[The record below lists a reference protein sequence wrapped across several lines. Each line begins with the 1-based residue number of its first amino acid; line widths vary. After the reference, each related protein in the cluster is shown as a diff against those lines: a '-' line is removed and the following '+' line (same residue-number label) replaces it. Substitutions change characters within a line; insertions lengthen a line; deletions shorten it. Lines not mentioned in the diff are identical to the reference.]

1 MTIKEK
7 LAAAKPSTEL
17 FDCLSEEEKKINDIM
32 AEISY
37 AIMDERRKRGMS
49 QKEFAKLFGVSQD
62 TIDQWE
68 GCARDFSPQEIHFI
82 LSTILAG

>member
-17 FDCLSEEEKKINDIM
+17 FDCLSKEEKKINDIM

-37 AIMDERRKRGMS
+37 TIMEERRKRGMS
-49 QKEFAKLFGVSQD
+49 QKEFAKFLGVSQGMLSR
-62 TIDQWE
+62 WE
-68 GCARDFSPQEIHFI
+68 GCDYNFSPQEIHFI
-82 LSTILAG
+82 LSTILAS